1 MRRALL
7 FIAVLFISFANMA
20 NAITFNR
27 INETLTFNLSYNG
40 ENDIWLSIH
49 HIDSSIEV
57 NTIYFWLNE
66 RVDLG
71 QRYISA
77 ICDEKSYHKGVYLFR
92 LSQDNFNDIAYNLHS
107 ISIGNKWKIVPQKN
121 AGKVREY
128 FINKL
133 LEYKDK
139 KCLDLTYTIDSL
151 KSENERLNE
160 VNKNLLITNDQY
172 LKELE
177 EIKEKYNEI
186 INNITPKSTNDHLLK
201 EIEETKEEIKDE
213 INHIYQNTTHNST
226 TNKTPSYTY
235 ERTTESERV
244 YPPRGRDGKPMYK
257 YKYKYWRNGKW
268 RYRY

>member
-7 FIAVLFISFANMA
+7 FIIVLFISFADMA
-20 NAITFNR
+20 NAITFSRNS
-27 INETLTFNLSYNG
+27 ETLTLNLTYNN
-40 ENDIWLSIH
+40 ENDIWLSVHYIE
-49 HIDSSIEV
+49 SSTET

-66 RVDLG
+66 RVGLT
-71 QRYISA
+71 QSYISVV
-77 ICDEKSYHKGVYLFR
+77 CNENSYHKGIYIFR

-107 ISIGNKWKIVPQKN
+107 ISIGNKWKIVRPKN

-139 KCLDLTYTIDSL
+139 KCLALTYTIDNL
-151 KSENERLNE
+151 KKENERLNG
-160 VNKNLLITNDQY
+160 VNKNLLITNDNY
-172 LKELE
+172 LKELK
-177 EIKEKYNEI
+177 EIKEKYNEV
-186 INNITPKSTNDHLLK
+186 INNTALKPTNYTH
-201 EIEETKEEIKDE
+201 
-213 INHIYQNTTHNST
+213 QNTTHNST
-226 TNKTPSYTY
+226 TSKTPSYTY

-244 YPPRGRDGKPMYK
+244 YPPRGQDGKPMYK